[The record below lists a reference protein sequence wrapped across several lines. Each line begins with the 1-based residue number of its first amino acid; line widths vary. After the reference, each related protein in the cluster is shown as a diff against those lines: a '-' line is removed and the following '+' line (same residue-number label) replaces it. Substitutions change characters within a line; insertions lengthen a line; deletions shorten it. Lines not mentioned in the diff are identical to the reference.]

1 VRFRATRAW
10 DLAGQRLALRARRHG
25 IALGIGVGACCVA
38 LPSAN
43 AQPSNA
49 QPSNAQSSNAQPSS
63 GARPNKSGASS
74 VDTALA
80 EKYAAL
86 AFEAYSRKAYAEA
99 VGLYERGLAVA
110 PSADILYN
118 IARIYDLGLRHRAL
132 AMDYY
137 RRYAD
142 DPGAVPSRILIAN
155 QRLAELRAAEQAA
168 TLDVEPPAHSHL
180 AAAAAGAQ
188 TTTGA
193 SRQMVA
199 QRAPL
204 PTSSI
209 SAAQTTPIH
218 SPTARA
224 TSGAGVT
231 PLEVTALALGGV
243 GLASVGIGVGFGI
256 AARTQT
262 DTWRQYCDGNACT
275 SQRGVDAA
283 ESARRSARV
292 ATVGFAT
299 GGTLLALSSVIW
311 WLGSAGE
318 RSGGVAALDVT
329 PIASESELG
338 WSVSGQ
344 F

>member
-1 VRFRATRAW
+1 M
-10 DLAGQRLALRARRHG
+10 
-25 IALGIGVGACCVA
+25 
-38 LPSAN
+38 PSASAQTN
-43 AQPSNA
+43 ARA
-49 QPSNAQSSNAQPSS
+49 PSS
-63 GARPNKSGASS
+63 ASTQTSTNTSPRPRAGTPSS
-74 VDTALA
+74 ADTALA

-137 RRYAD
+137 RRYVD

-168 TLDVEPPAHSHL
+168 TLDVEPPAHTRASADL
-180 AAAAAGAQ
+180 VGAQ
-188 TTTGA
+188 KATGP
-193 SRQMVA
+193 SSQMSA
-199 QRAPL
+199 QRGPVSPSHATAAPAEPL
-204 PTSSI
+204 PSRAARTSPR
-209 SAAQTTPIH
+209 T
-218 SPTARA
+218 
-224 TSGAGVT
+224 GVT
-231 PLEVTALALGGV
+231 PLEITALTLGGV

-256 AARTQT
+256 AARAQT

-283 ESARRSARV
+283 ESAERSARV
-292 ATVGFAT
+292 ATIGFAT
-299 GGTLLALSSVIW
+299 GGTLLALSTVVW
-311 WLGSAGE
+311 WLGEAGK
-318 RSGGVAALDVT
+318 STDAAAALEVS
-329 PIASESELG
+329 PVASESELG
-338 WSVSGQ
+338 WTFSGS